1 MKGKQMKKKKI
12 IWYAALIVGI
22 SILSIMGPKLIHR
35 ASGMLLERIGTG
47 DRGETEKTRQTE
59 SEGMMASFG
68 IPETEAGTEAE
79 GSPSAG
85 SDASGKK
92 TSGNENSGKDDS
104 GKDGSGKESSG
115 GGTSSGSSSASAKNT
130 AASDQKKKEV
140 YDQQLSKYE
149 ESFHPKITES
159 RKGLY
164 EQFIGDRE
172 KAFDDALADHLY
184 SVYGHSF
191 EATKVY
197 LTDAV
202 GEDDEELTFQIQV
215 FITYEGDEYHD
226 YYFCRYNKVY
236 DFYSVYAYHE

>member
-22 SILSIMGPKLIHR
+22 SVLSIMGPKIIHH
-35 ASGMLLERIGTG
+35 ASGMLLQRIGAG
-47 DRGETEKTRQTE
+47 DSRETEETRLTE
-59 SEGMMASFG
+59 SEGMMTSFG
-68 IPETEAGTEAE
+68 VPETEAENETEK
-79 GSPSAG
+79 
-85 SDASGKK
+85 ASLA
-92 TSGNENSGKDDS
+92 
-104 GKDGSGKESSG
+104 GKESSG
-115 GGTSSGSSSASAKNT
+115 NDSAGAKTSSGSASLSEKST
-130 AASDQKKKEV
+130 AASDQKKKDA
-140 YDQQLSKYE
+140 YDRQLSRYE

-164 EQFIGDRE
+164 DEFIGDRE

-202 GEDDEELTFQIQV
+202 GEDDEEITFQIQV

>member
-1 MKGKQMKKKKI
+1 MKKKKI

-35 ASGMLLERIGTG
+35 ASGMLLEKIGSG
-47 DRGETEKTRQTE
+47 DREETEETRQTE
-59 SEGMMASFG
+59 SEDMMVSFG

-79 GSPSAG
+79 ESPSAG
-85 SDASGKK
+85 SGV
-92 TSGNENSGKDDS
+92 SGNE
-104 GKDGSGKESSG
+104 
-115 GGTSSGSSSASAKNT
+115 ASAKTT

-202 GEDDEELTFQIQV
+202 GEDDEEVTFQIQV

>member
-35 ASGMLLERIGTG
+35 ASSMLLERIGG
-47 DRGETEKTRQTE
+47 GNGEETEETRQTE
-59 SEGMMASFG
+59 SEGLMASFG
-68 IPETEAGTEAE
+68 IAETEAETEAE

-85 SDASGKK
+85 SE
-92 TSGNENSGKDDS
+92 TSGNENSSNEDPEKD
-104 GKDGSGKESSG
+104 SSG
-115 GGTSSGSSSASAKNT
+115 GRTSSGSTSAAEKTT

-140 YDQQLSKYE
+140 YDRQLSKYE

-164 EQFIGDRE
+164 DGLIGDKE

-197 LTDAV
+197 LTDVV
-202 GEDDEELTFQIQV
+202 GEDDEEITFQIQV

>member
-35 ASGMLLERIGTG
+35 ASGMLLERIGG
-47 DRGETEKTRQTE
+47 GNGEETEKVRQTE
-59 SEGMMASFG
+59 SEGLMASFG
-68 IPETEAGTEAE
+68 ISETEADTEA
-79 GSPSAG
+79 GSSSA
-85 SDASGKK
+85 DTDTPA
-92 TSGNENSGKDDS
+92 NEDS
-104 GKDGSGKESSG
+104 GKEDSG
-115 GGTSSGSSSASAKNT
+115 GKTSSGSSSASAKST
-130 AASDQKKKEV
+130 AASDQKKKEA
-140 YDQQLSKYE
+140 YDNQLSKYE
-149 ESFHPKITES
+149 ESFRPKITES

-164 EQFIGDRE
+164 DQFIGDRE

-202 GEDDEELTFQIQV
+202 GEDDEEITFQIQV

-236 DFYSVYAYHE
+236 DVYSVYAYHE

>member
-35 ASGMLLERIGTG
+35 ASGMLLERIGG
-47 DRGETEKTRQTE
+47 GNGEETEKVRQTE
-59 SEGMMASFG
+59 SEGLMASFG
-68 IPETEAGTEAE
+68 ISETEADTEA
-79 GSPSAG
+79 GSSSA
-85 SDASGKK
+85 DTDTPA
-92 TSGNENSGKDDS
+92 NEDS
-104 GKDGSGKESSG
+104 GKEDSG
-115 GGTSSGSSSASAKNT
+115 GKTSSGSSSASAKST
-130 AASDQKKKEV
+130 AASDQKKKEA
-140 YDQQLSKYE
+140 YDNQLSKYE
-149 ESFHPKITES
+149 ESFRPKITES

-164 EQFIGDRE
+164 DQFIGDRE

-202 GEDDEELTFQIQV
+202 GEDDEEITFQIQV

>member
-1 MKGKQMKKKKI
+1 
-12 IWYAALIVGI
+12 
-22 SILSIMGPKLIHR
+22 
-35 ASGMLLERIGTG
+35 
-47 DRGETEKTRQTE
+47 
-59 SEGMMASFG
+59 MASFG
-68 IPETEAGTEAE
+68 IPDTEAETEAG
-79 GSPSAG
+79 SPSTGHEA
-85 SDASGKK
+85 
-92 TSGNENSGKDDS
+92 SGNEN
-104 GKDGSGKESSG
+104 SGKESSG
-115 GGTSSGSSSASAKNT
+115 GGTSTESSSASSKST
-130 AASDQKKKEV
+130 AASDQQKKEV
-140 YDQQLSKYE
+140 YDNQLSKYE

-202 GEDDEELTFQIQV
+202 GEDDEEITFQIQV

>member
-1 MKGKQMKKKKI
+1 MKKKKI

-35 ASGMLLERIGTG
+35 ASGMLLERIGG
-47 DRGETEKTRQTE
+47 GNGEETEKVRQTE
-59 SEGMMASFG
+59 SEGLMASFG
-68 IPETEAGTEAE
+68 ISETEADTEA
-79 GSPSAG
+79 GPS
-85 SDASGKK
+85 
-92 TSGNENSGKDDS
+92 SGNEDPANEDS
-104 GKDGSGKESSG
+104 GKEILGGK
-115 GGTSSGSSSASAKNT
+115 TSSGSTSTSAKST

-140 YDQQLSKYE
+140 YDRQLSKYE

-164 EQFIGDRE
+164 DGLIGDKE

-197 LTDAV
+197 LTDVV
-202 GEDDEELTFQIQV
+202 GEDDEEITFQIQV

>member
-22 SILSIMGPKLIHR
+22 SALSIMAPKLIHR
-35 ASGMLLERIGTG
+35 ASGMLLQRIGAG
-47 DRGETEKTRQTE
+47 DSRQTE
-59 SEGMMASFG
+59 ETGLTESEEMMTSFG
-68 IPETEAGTEAE
+68 IPETEAETETEKA
-79 GSPSAG
+79 SP
-85 SDASGKK
+85 
-92 TSGNENSGKDDS
+92 
-104 GKDGSGKESSG
+104 SGKEGSGNGESGAETPSGSASSSG
-115 GGTSSGSSSASAKNT
+115 KST
-130 AASDQKKKEV
+130 AASDQKKKDA
-140 YDQQLSKYE
+140 YDRQLSRYE
-149 ESFHPKITES
+149 KSFHPKITES

-164 EQFIGDRE
+164 DEFIGDRE

-191 EATKVY
+191 EATRVY

-202 GEDDEELTFQIQV
+202 GEDDEEITFQIQV
-215 FITYEGDEYHD
+215 FITYDGDEYHD